1 VVQTVVRN
9 AQAFSL
15 TFGDWVV
22 KTNALNEAAVATIAL
37 VGNNNVKKRT
47 GFRTAA

>member
-1 VVQTVVRN
+1 MRN

-15 TFGDWVV
+15 AFGDWVV
-22 KTNALNEAAVATIAL
+22 KTNALDEAAVATIAL

>member
-1 VVQTVVRN
+1 MRH

-15 TFGDWVV
+15 AFGDGVV
-22 KTNALNEAAVATIAL
+22 KPDALDETAVATVAF

>member
-1 VVQTVVRN
+1 MSQTVMRN
-9 AQAFSL
+9 AQTFSLAFS
-15 TFGDWVV
+15 DWVV
-22 KTNALNEAAVATIAL
+22 KTNALDETAVATIAL